1 MNGTTGYAGKTTRE
15 LLDMIEHQDYKASEA
30 FWLAKE
36 LEQRFQA
43 SSPRGVINWNKEE
56 KKWEI
61 NHD

>member
-15 LLDMIEHQDYKASEA
+15 LLDMIEHQDYDASEA
-30 FWLAKE
+30 LWLAKE

-43 SSPRGVINWNKEE
+43 SSTRGVINWIKEE